1 VLCVCVFFFCR
12 QNCRARF
19 YQNTFACLYFFS
31 LSVRFVLSGACCVLW
46 VFCLFRKRK
55 NRKIQNTEETKKKKR
70 PPPHRKKKQLFLLT
84 LSHFLSLQRQTLSSL
99 FSGRRDEAEEEG
111 RVRRRRGYQP
121 HRRLSIE
128 SVETSELCSSQ
139 VNEFSFSLPFF
150 STIGGR
156 FAMLNFLSQKKANW
170 GKCVCACLQR
180 LRTRIFFVSAPLP
193 SHRVEKKSV
202 VDLCVCVHVCYT
214 KTPSF
219 SLSSN
224 FVSGRSA
231 GLFFSQFITDNKIHT
246 RKK

>member
-1 VLCVCVFFFCR
+1 MLCVCVFFFCR

-139 VNEFSFSLPFF
+139 VNKKMNSLFF
-150 STIGGR
+150 STIGGALCDVE
-156 FAMLNFLSQKKANW
+156 FALSKKANW
-170 GKCVCACLQR
+170 GNCVCLCTSSARVLAFFLSPHRYR
-180 LRTRIFFVSAPLP
+180 LIAWK
-193 SHRVEKKSV
+193 EK
-202 VDLCVCVHVCYT
+202 C
-214 KTPSF
+214 
-219 SLSSN
+219 
-224 FVSGRSA
+224 R
-231 GLFFSQFITDNKIHT
+231 
-246 RKK
+246 

>member
-1 VLCVCVFFFCR
+1 MCVFSFSVDKTV
-12 QNCRARF
+12 ARGF
-19 YQNTFACLYFFS
+19 IRTRSRVYIFS
-31 LSVRFVLSGACCVLW
+31 LSRFVSFSLSCVCCVLW

-55 NRKIQNTEETKKKKR
+55 NRKIQKR
-70 PPPHRKKKQLFLLT
+70 RRRELEKRDRRPQKKKQLFLLT

-99 FSGRRDEAEEEG
+99 FIGRRDEAEEEG

-156 FAMLNFLSQKKANW
+156 FAMLNLLSQKKQI
-170 GKCVCACLQR
+170 GETVCVCVQAALAYSHFFC
-180 LRTRIFFVSAPLP
+180 LRTVTFSSRG
-193 SHRVEKKSV
+193 KKSV
-202 VDLCVCVHVCYT
+202 VNLCVCVHVCYT

-219 SLSSN
+219 SLS
-224 FVSGRSA
+224 
-231 GLFFSQFITDNKIHT
+231 LFEFC
-246 RKK
+246 